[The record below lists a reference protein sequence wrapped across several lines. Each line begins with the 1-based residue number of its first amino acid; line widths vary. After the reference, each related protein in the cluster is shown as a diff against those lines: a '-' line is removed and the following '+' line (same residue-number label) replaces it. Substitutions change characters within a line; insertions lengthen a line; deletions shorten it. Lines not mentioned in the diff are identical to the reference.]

1 MWLSCVNGREQSVF
15 FLCSCWLQADCCVS
29 IAPLAILS
37 VLRNFVFLR
46 GPGAAQLDLLEKLM
60 MYLMARSSME
70 ETKNSSCV
78 ELEMATTCRSRP
90 ALELIRAERSSNG
103 SWRSHKRSNRQL
115 HPRCRR
121 VTSGSAGYDC
131 VNNATLPLCDAQ
143 KPWGGRPRVAGPL
156 ATSLWT
162 KRRGGDPKTDQVTQ
176 GLTQNSGA
184 GNPKR
189 KRPNCH
195 RKEELSKQR
204 G

>member
-46 GPGAAQLDLLEKLM
+46 GPGAAQLDLLEKLI

-115 HPRCRR
+115 HPRCSR
-121 VTSGSAGYDC
+121 VTSRSAGYDC

-143 KPWGGRPRVAGPL
+143 KPWGGRPSCGRPSGYLPLDKTEGRRPKNRPSYAG
-156 ATSLWT
+156 ADSKLW
-162 KRRGGDPKTDQVTQ
+162 G
-176 GLTQNSGA
+176 
-184 GNPKR
+184 
-189 KRPNCH
+189 
-195 RKEELSKQR
+195 
-204 G
+204 